1 MSALP
6 LIVHLDADA
15 FFVSCELAL
24 QPALRGKRCAVGGR
38 ERGIIASA
46 NYEARA
52 GGVYT
57 PMPTAQALKLCPDLI
72 LLPPTRG
79 LYSEISRQ
87 LFDLCET
94 LTPCVQRHSIDEGFL
109 DLGPCGFTV
118 LAEIEK
124 SVRALQQRI
133 VQQLGVTVSFGLATN
148 KLVAA
153 IASKAFKPRGFTL
166 VSPGTEA
173 DFLAP
178 FKINVIPGIGK
189 ITEAR
194 LNQAGLRLVKDIIA
208 LPTLELQRLFGNAA
222 PAILALARG
231 EDTEPVEVLQAAAQ
245 SYSTQE
251 TFPQDIGN
259 FSQIEQVTKRMI
271 DELMPKIRADD
282 KKSKT
287 LTIKIRY
294 SGMEDNS
301 TSRSLTE
308 ASDLESSF
316 YPFVTALLKA
326 VWTKRRPLRL
336 VSVRFSGI
344 EHPSHQLEIFKEVDA
359 KKRRLAGVLDQLNSR
374 GPQPIVRSGHQLAHQ
389 PKRPGDTDHGC
400 AGGGR

>member
-1 MSALP
+1 M
-6 LIVHLDADA
+6 
-15 FFVSCELAL
+15 
-24 QPALRGKRCAVGGR
+24 
-38 ERGIIASA
+38 
-46 NYEARA
+46 
-52 GGVYT
+52 
-57 PMPTAQALKLCPDLI
+57 
-72 LLPPTRG
+72 
-79 LYSEISRQ
+79 
-87 LFDLCET
+87 
-94 LTPCVQRHSIDEGFL
+94 
-109 DLGPCGFTV
+109 
-118 LAEIEK
+118 
-124 SVRALQQRI
+124 
-133 VQQLGVTVSFGLATN
+133 
-148 KLVAA
+148 
-153 IASKAFKPRGFTL
+153 
-166 VSPGTEA
+166 
-173 DFLAP
+173 
-178 FKINVIPGIGK
+178 
-189 ITEAR
+189 
-194 LNQAGLRLVKDIIA
+194 KDIIA

-374 GPQPIVRSGHQLAHQ
+374 GPQPIVRSGHQLAPQ